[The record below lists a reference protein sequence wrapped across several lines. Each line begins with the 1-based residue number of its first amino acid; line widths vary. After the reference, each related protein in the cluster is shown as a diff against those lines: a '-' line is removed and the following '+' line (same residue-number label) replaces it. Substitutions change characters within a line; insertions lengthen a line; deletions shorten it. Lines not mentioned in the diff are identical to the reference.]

1 MTSTFPQANSPFDKA
16 QSKSRQPMVAH
27 VRYNIMALD
36 GICKPI
42 GKSFTMFQILFQEF
56 PLLRYTPSILEKNVV
71 LDKVWVKHWEYKS

>member
-1 MTSTFPQANSPFDKA
+1 
-16 QSKSRQPMVAH
+16 MVAH

-71 LDKVWVKHWEYKS
+71 LDKVWVKHWEYKSWITLKLLRFKIKELYE